1 MEVAECSL
9 HPGRKL
15 PAGSQLGVGVM
26 EKNIETVTLVLLL
39 KFLAKGFACKKV
51 GYLAVSMERGIGY
64 LKSFCRSYVEKY

>member
-26 EKNIETVTLVLLL
+26 EKNCDASIATEILGLGLRMQESS
-39 KFLAKGFACKKV
+39 
-51 GYLAVSMERGIGY
+51 VSG
-64 LKSFCRSYVEKY
+64 S